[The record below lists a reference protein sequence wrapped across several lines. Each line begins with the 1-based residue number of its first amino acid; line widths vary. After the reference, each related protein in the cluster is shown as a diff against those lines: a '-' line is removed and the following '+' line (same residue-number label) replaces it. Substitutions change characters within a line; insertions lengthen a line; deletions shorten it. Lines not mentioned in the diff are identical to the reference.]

1 MMNLMISAAAAPLP
15 AFARAAV
22 FAVLAIAIVG
32 AAQLLQHRPG
42 PAAPATTAID
52 AAQPLA
58 PAPSAVDMWRV

>member
-1 MMNLMISAAAAPLP
+1 MMNTMISAAASPLP

-22 FAVLAIAIVG
+22 FAVLAIAAVG
-32 AAQLLQHRPG
+32 AAQLLQHRPE
-42 PAAPATTAID
+42 PAAPAVATID